1 MITFIVYKESD
12 RYQLSDFLCLYQSF
26 QENGEVCF
34 LKKPEKPSDLLEY
47 VQEVL
52 TQRFSYE
59 WRILYL
65 DFSQVYQ
72 CENPYDSLRNDFQYM
87 EEFLGIRPPYEERK
101 IGKTVLRFQ
110 PEEVFW
116 VTMRCGLYY
125 HMEMESYLY
134 SDFADRYRSN
144 YRYLI
149 YDVGIEEP
157 DLSEYLLFEVMCGV
171 LTLALNEWPAAML
184 EMGVL
189 YQYQLQ
195 VDETKLAEYIGEME
209 ETRRQI
215 EKLVYQE
222 RHKHSNKIEYLEDVQ
237 NIADSME
244 STNSMGAVDSAD
256 SIDTEKTILFQKQ
269 KFPFAVK
276 ENDSELYRWR
286 MKNIPS
292 LRRLEEL
299 KKNPVKRWK
308 KEIDKKKNQMFPTYG
323 VEDFQRKHLTEEAW
337 RDLIDKKQA
346 CAEEIFK
353 EQILDSEFQRRLKK
367 CEEMTQNMEQ
377 KICCRMTKKS
387 FQILLS
393 EILFGFGIIGI
404 AYRMIISV
412 YFYQNLNAAWGAVI
426 FSLMIVILILML
438 VLCTER
444 KYTFI
449 RLNKSLKELDRCLIK
464 TDMAYQNVLNRI
476 MIHKRY
482 RMLEQWQ
489 HEFMRKERETKK
501 ILDEYEQMILRSEGM
516 IRQFLWIFGK
526 QPVICSDICDKV
538 IVDFSS
544 PPRKNIYFYMPHYK
558 NGYDLI
564 MKESGIRIQVP
575 FYFICHFE
583 IRKLYLPY
591 QYQNSQSEESEMDG
605 QRGLQ

>member
-1 MITFIVYKESD
+1 MITFIVYKESIPY
-12 RYQLSDFLCLYQSF
+12 RLSDFLCLYQSF
-26 QENGEVCF
+26 QDNGEVYF
-34 LKKPEKPSDLLEY
+34 LERPKKTSDLLEY
-47 VQEVL
+47 IQEVL
-52 TQRFSYE
+52 TQRFSCE

-65 DFSQVYQ
+65 DCSQVYQ
-72 CENPYDSLRNDFQYM
+72 CENPYDSLQNDFRYM
-87 EEFLGIRPPYEERK
+87 EEFLELRPSFEERK
-101 IGKTVLRFQ
+101 VGKAVLHFQ
-110 PEEVFW
+110 PEEIFW

-125 HMEMESYLY
+125 HTERENYLY
-134 SDFADRYRSN
+134 SDFANRYRSN

-189 YQYQLQ
+189 YQYRLQ
-195 VDETKLAEYIGEME
+195 IEEEKLAEYIGEME

-215 EKLVYQE
+215 EKLVYRE
-222 RHKHSNKIEYLEDVQ
+222 RHRHSNKMEYLDDVQ
-237 NIADSME
+237 NISDSID
-244 STNSMGAVDSAD
+244 SLDSAD
-256 SIDTEKTILFQKQ
+256 SMDAEKTILFCKQ
-269 KFPFAVK
+269 KFSFAVK

-286 MKNIPS
+286 MKNIPAV
-292 LRRLEEL
+292 RRLEEL

-308 KEIDKKKNQMFPTYG
+308 KEIDKKKSQILPEYG
-323 VEDFQRKHLTEEAW
+323 VENFQKKYLTEGGW
-337 RDLIDKKQA
+337 HDLMNKKQE

-353 EQILDSEFQRRLKK
+353 ERILDSEFQRRLEK
-367 CEEMTQNMEQ
+367 CEEMEQKMEQ

-404 AYRMIISV
+404 AYRMVISV
-412 YFYQNLNAAWGAVI
+412 YFYKSLDIAWMVVFFVLI
-426 FSLMIVILILML
+426 IVILVLML
-438 VLCTER
+438 ILYTER
-444 KYTFI
+444 EYTFI

-464 TDMAYQNVLNRI
+464 TDMAYHNVLDQI
-476 MIHKRY
+476 VIHKRY
-482 RMLEQWQ
+482 SILEQWQ
-489 HEFMRKERETKK
+489 REFMWEERETKR
-501 ILDEYEQMILRSEGM
+501 ILDEYEQMVLSSEGM

-526 QPVICSDICDKV
+526 QPVICPDICDKV
-538 IVDFSS
+538 MIDFSVS
-544 PPRKNIYFYMPHYK
+544 PRKNIYFYMPHYK

-564 MKESGIRIQVP
+564 MEESGIRIQVP

-591 QYQNSQSEESEMDG
+591 QYRNEQSGESEMDG